1 MQTSTLNI
9 NLDHS
14 NALKIGSLKGD
25 DLLIAQSPWFFLPE
39 LDGTLAMP
47 IRCEITQADETL
59 TLLYTMPDEFPVEH
73 VVFSMCTRETYVQL
87 QSKMSIRRDCVLGN
101 LHLFPAGC
109 ILNLHKLF
117 NFRNRHCT
125 EQTAPDLLLGDQI
138 ETTTY
143 SSDWQFAPHPSMF
156 TFTKN
161 TCNLFFGALDLPR
174 AAFGLDIF
182 VENYRVERFCQN
194 YGGVHNGQP
203 LYAGDVFT
211 SGRFALFAGYDS
223 DPHDTIA
230 QYCRILIDEGII
242 PDPAKKE
249 RFDWHRGNLYCT
261 WIDQGYRTEIS
272 IPKGLHDQIEIT
284 ASAADALNDDL
295 VESALS
301 VIQTEQLD
309 FTTILI
315 DMGWSV
321 RGEWIAK
328 TEQFQDLR
336 GLIDRLHAQGF
347 RVVVWWNWAEVDNAA
362 EIPARFL
369 AGDGFINKHGQR
381 TIDFS
386 SPITQEEYLKPL
398 FHRLF
403 SSDPECYDFDGVKTD
418 FLSDKI
424 HAETPLFDPN
434 WRGEENYFYRVFEL
448 FFREMRKH
456 KPDAVHICCA
466 GHPHLAQFIDINRTY
481 DVWSTNVLEH
491 VNRGKML
498 KATSVGCPVAYDF
511 HHFEE
516 NLEEYFRKAYENDCS
531 VQIGSVLG
539 LKRYPLSGWK
549 PADKAYYDLLRKY
562 LPLLPHDRPKQ

>member
-9 NLDHS
+9 HLNES
-14 NALKIGSLKGD
+14 NALTIASLKGD
-25 DLLIAQSPWFFLPE
+25 DLLIAQTPWFFLPE

-47 IRCEITQADETL
+47 LCCKIAQQDGSLTIHYAMPSEYPAENIT
-59 TLLYTMPDEFPVEH
+59 
-73 VVFSMCTRETYVQL
+73 FSMRARETHFEL
-87 QSKMSIRRDCVLGN
+87 QCNMSIRRDCMLNN

-125 EQTAPDLLLGDQI
+125 EQTAPDLLLGDQF

-143 SSDWQFAPHPSMF
+143 SNDWQFAPHPSMF

-174 AAFGLDIF
+174 ASFGLDISIDS
-182 VENYRVERFCQN
+182 YRAMRFCQN
-194 YGGVHNGQP
+194 YGGEQHGLP
-203 LYAGDVFT
+203 LKAGEEFS
-211 SGRFALFAGYDS
+211 SGRFVMFAGYDS

-242 PDPAKKE
+242 PDPAMKE
-249 RFDWHRGNLYCT
+249 RFPWHRGNLYCT
-261 WIDQGYRTEIS
+261 WIDQGYRTEVS

-284 ASAADALNDDL
+284 VSAADALNDDL
-295 VESALS
+295 VERALS
-301 VIQTEQLD
+301 VIQTERLN
-309 FTTILI
+309 FTTILV

-328 TEQFQDLR
+328 QEQFADLR

-362 EIPARFL
+362 DIPTRFL
-369 AGDGFINKHGQR
+369 AGGGYINKHGQR

-386 SPITQEEYLKPL
+386 NPVTQEEYLKPL

-403 SSDPECYDFDGVKTD
+403 SSDPGCYDFDGVKTD

-424 HAETPLFDPN
+424 HPETPLFDPR
-434 WRGEENYFYRVFEL
+434 WRGEENYFFRVFEL
-448 FFREMRKH
+448 FFNQMRKY
-456 KPDAVHICCA
+456 KPDAVHIGCA
-466 GHPHLAQFIDINRTY
+466 GHPHLSQFIDINRTY

-498 KATSVGCPVAYDF
+498 TATSVGCPVAYDF

-516 NLEEYFRKAYENDCS
+516 NLEQYFIAALENGCS

-549 PADKAYYDLLRKY
+549 PADKAYYDILRKY
-562 LPLLPHDRPKQ
+562 LQLLPGDWNN